1 MSNFPPRRL
10 PLGSREL
17 ELYRVFVGCQLG
29 QPPLEYARAFRRKYD
44 VTHLQIARIAKVSEP
59 TVDRWYSSGSN
70 RSSPTPSQSLLLAL
84 MDFLWSHY
92 EEIPSELLEILG
104 LPTSLN

>member
-70 RSSPTPSQSLLLAL
+70 RSSPTPSNPCYWL
-84 MDFLWSHY
+84 
-92 EEIPSELLEILG
+92 
-104 LPTSLN
+104 